1 MHPPVNIS
9 SNSTFASDNS
19 MNYTIRLSHGSAFWT
34 TVFDATGASWSSGP
48 YHAGTN
54 KNVGCL
60 ATLTGQDSVGGVM
73 ADSKSD
79 SQGGIGIGALVGG
92 IVGAFFAGLI
102 LAALAMML
110 LSKRKKK
117 RSHVCI
123 FPLSVLLCQYLHSLI
138 LSECSADHRTRTD
151 QQNLWMVTTIPKSAP
166 QHGDPTPTHPSPNPN
181 Q

>member
-1 MHPPVNIS
+1 LRFTPKNGTAPYTLIISPAMHPPVNIS

-79 SQGGIGIGALVGG
+79 SQGGVGIGALVGG

-110 LSKRKKK
+110 LAKRKKK
-117 RSHVCI
+117 RSHVCT
-123 FPLSVLLCQYLHSLI
+123 LSPFLSFSL
-138 LSECSADHRTRTD
+138 S
-151 QQNLWMVTTIPKSAP
+151 IPSLPHP
-166 QHGDPTPTHPSPNPN
+166 QRMFR
-181 Q
+181 